1 MALRKLLGTLGA
13 IVLATG
19 LAAGCGKADTAP
31 KEAQSPTA
39 EEESVDAG
47 AEAAEADGK
56 DAAAEAEG
64 SALQRQKQKAA
75 GRNQMPRKQKP
86 LPLKWKFFRKQF
98 LWIRTASR

>member
-13 IVLATG
+13 IVLAAG

-47 AEAAEADGK
+47 AE
-56 DAAAEAEG
+56 EG
-64 SALQRQKQKAA
+64 IRCQGS
-75 GRNQMPRKQKP
+75 RNRC
-86 LPLKWKFFRKQF
+86 R
-98 LWIRTASR
+98 

>member
-1 MALRKLLGTLGA
+1 MIKMALRKLLGTLAA

-47 AEAAEADGK
+47 AEEAEAKGGMTP
-56 DAAAEAEG
+56 AT
-64 SALQRQKQKAA
+64 SLTPTW
-75 GRNQMPRKQKP
+75 RNTVWRG
-86 LPLKWKFFRKQF
+86 
-98 LWIRTASR
+98 T